1 MMNIATKLLLAAVP
15 AMLAASPAMATVTA
29 DSDSLEI
36 NLNGEVQSVCFLTPD
51 GPVTKTLNMANGLT
65 PQQLVGIAYSCNSP
79 YTVTLKSQ
87 NGGLKHNSAP
97 FKVAYDVII
106 AGTGGLQSRSA
117 QSLTGGVAIAQ
128 DTDWTNIALNGGAQA
143 LTFDLN
149 FNGLTDYQVAGTYS
163 DKLTVS
169 IKADL

>member
-1 MMNIATKLLLAAVP
+1 MKTATKLMMAAVP
-15 AMLAASPAMATVTA
+15 AMLAATPAMATVTA

-36 NLNGEVQSVCFLTPD
+36 NLNGEVASNCELTPD
-51 GPVTKTLNMANGLT
+51 GPVNKTLDMNNGLT

-87 NGGLKHNSAP
+87 NGGLKHNSGQ

-106 AGTGGLQSRSA
+106 AGLGGIQSKSA
-117 QSLTGGVAIAQ
+117 QTLQGGVAIAQ
-128 DTDWTNIALNGGAQA
+128 DTDWTNIALNAGAKA
-143 LTFDLN
+143 LTFDIN
-149 FNGLTDYQVAGTYS
+149 FNGLHDYQVAGTYS

>member
-1 MMNIATKLLLAAVP
+1 MNTATKLMLAAIP
-15 AMLAASPAMATVTA
+15 AMLAASPAMAAVTA
-29 DSDSLEI
+29 DSDSVEI
-36 NLNGEVQSVCFLTPD
+36 NLNGEVASVCFLTPD
-51 GPVTKTLNMANGLT
+51 GPVTKTLNMTNVTA
-65 PQQLVGIAYSCNSP
+65 QQLVGILYSCNSP
-79 YTVTLKSQ
+79 YTVTLTSQ

-97 FKVAYDVII
+97 FKVAYDVRI
-106 AGTGGLQSRSA
+106 AGTGGFQTRSA

-128 DTDWTNIALNGGAQA
+128 DTDWTNIALNGGGQA